1 MSSLPGSV
9 EHPLLPCVQGLIWV
23 NSGGRGQ
30 RDLSSGLP
38 PTADVAAVNGLRF
51 RANSRLM
58 QRSKMVSLFDHF
70 VDATEQR

>member
-38 PTADVAAVNGLRF
+38 PTADVAAVNGHF
-51 RANSRLM
+51 GSGPTTEVG
-58 QRSKMVSLFDHF
+58 SKNTKGGGWPL
-70 VDATEQR
+70 